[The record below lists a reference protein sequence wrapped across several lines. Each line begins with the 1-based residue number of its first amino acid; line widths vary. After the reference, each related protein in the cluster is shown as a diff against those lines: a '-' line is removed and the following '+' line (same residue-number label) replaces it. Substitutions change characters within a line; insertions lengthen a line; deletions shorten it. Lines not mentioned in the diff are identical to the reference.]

1 MSGGI
6 SNSKPVDISDI
17 NQNYL
22 NTRSIAAKRIAA
34 KRAEA
39 AEMES
44 QVEVCDVIYAI
55 ALKMGIF
62 SDASSGLHVATE
74 RLARMVGE
82 V

>member
-1 MSGGI
+1 MAGGI

-44 QVEVCDVIYAI
+44 QVEVCDTIYSV
-55 ALKMGIF
+55 ALTTGIC
-62 SDASSGLHVATE
+62 SDASLDLGVATE
-74 RLARMVGE
+74 RLARMAGE